1 MPRFPIV
8 RPAALALCLLAL
20 SQAAWTQTARPAAGR
35 APDLAAAESLLRAG
49 KAADAWNAL
58 APHEADFAGEE
69 DYDYL
74 LGVAALDSGRANLA
88 TLAFERVLAVN
99 PNHAAARL
107 DMGRA
112 YYELGDFDRAR
123 AEFAS
128 VLANDA
134 PQAARD
140 TIARYVAAM
149 DTRVARGGGSRG
161 LRASGYLEASFGRDG
176 NVNASTANSQLYLP
190 LFGANFTL
198 GSTSTRKA
206 DQFLTAGGG
215 GEVLYGIAGGLSAVA
230 GGDIRQRS
238 NYKQDTFD
246 SRSTD
251 MRLGLQHES
260 ERDWVRVSV
269 AKNDYDLDNSQYR
282 TTPSLSAE
290 WRRLVTAGSLLSGYV
305 QDSRMR
311 YVQPAAR
318 SNSADLF
325 VYGLGGTHTVDEA
338 SRTVAF
344 ASAQRGSER
353 ATDGRADG
361 DRRLYGLRGGVQRA
375 LRGDADWYASVGW
388 QKSTYE
394 AVNAVFQEL
403 RKDWQYDLT
412 AGVSWQAR
420 EGWLVRP
427 QFSYTRS
434 DSKLPLY
441 DYDRYELSVT
451 LRRDFR

>member
-1 MPRFPIV
+1 MSVTQTIRLLS
-8 RPAALALCLLAL
+8 LAFCLLAPPSPAW
-20 SQAAWTQTARPAAGR
+20 SQAARPGASHG
-35 APDLAAAESLLRAG
+35 PDLVAAEALLRAG

-58 APHEADFAGEE
+58 SPHEANFAGEE

-149 DTRVARGGGSRG
+149 DNRNAPAASRG

-176 NVNASTANSQLYLP
+176 NVNASTASSQLYLP
-190 LFGANFTL
+190 LFGTNFTL

-215 GEVLYGIAGGLSAVA
+215 GEVLYGITGGLSAVA

-238 NYKQDTFD
+238 HYKQDTFD

-251 MRLGLQHES
+251 MRLGLQHEG
-260 ERDWVRVSV
+260 ERDWVRLSV

-282 TTPSLSAE
+282 TTPSLTAE
-290 WRRLVTAGSLLSGYV
+290 WRRLVAPNSLLSGYV

-311 YVQPAAR
+311 YVQPSAR

-325 VYGLGGTHTVDEA
+325 VYGLGGTHTVDES

-361 DRRLYGLRGGVQRA
+361 DRRLYGLRAGVQRA

-394 AVNAVFQEL
+394 TVNAVFQAL